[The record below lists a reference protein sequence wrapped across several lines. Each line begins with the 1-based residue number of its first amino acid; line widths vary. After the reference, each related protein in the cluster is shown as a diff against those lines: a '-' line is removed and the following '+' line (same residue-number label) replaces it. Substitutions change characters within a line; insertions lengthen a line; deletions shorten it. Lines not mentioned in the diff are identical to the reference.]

1 MGIHSGPVDKLADV
15 NERSNIAGS
24 GINTARRV
32 MDCGDAGHI
41 LLSGRVADDLG
52 QFGRWQPQ
60 LHDLGEVEVKHGVRL
75 DIVNLYTESV
85 GNAAIPKKIA
95 EGKRKAARRAK
106 VRVLFAVLALG
117 IVIAGAALFVLQRAK
132 STKLGAG
139 GPEKTIAVLPFS
151 ILARQKI
158 RNISATA

>member
-1 MGIHSGPVDKLADV
+1 MTSA
-15 NERSNIAGS
+15 
-24 GINTARRV
+24 
-32 MDCGDAGHI
+32 
-41 LLSGRVADDLG
+41 

-75 DIVNLYTESV
+75 DVVNLYTESV

-106 VRVLFAVLALG
+106 IRVLFAVLTLG
-117 IVIAGAALFVLQRAK
+117 ILIAGAALFVLQRAK

-139 GPEKTIAVLPFS
+139 GPEKSIAVLPFHGS
-151 ILARQKI
+151 ESGERPGIFLRRHERGDSRRPGKGRGVARRCPHLIVFIQREERGRK
-158 RNISATA
+158 RGWKKTERRKRA